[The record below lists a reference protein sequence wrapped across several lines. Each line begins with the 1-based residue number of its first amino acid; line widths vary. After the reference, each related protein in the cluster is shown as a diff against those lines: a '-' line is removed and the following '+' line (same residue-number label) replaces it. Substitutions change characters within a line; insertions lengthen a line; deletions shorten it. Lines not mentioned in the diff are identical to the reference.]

1 MKAWG
6 FGLRAMRA
14 ALVVAVALAMATQST
29 AGLARPPTLRR
40 WALSTCEVRARER
53 LNASGSNFAGTGDRD
68 QQECSTI
75 DHLSGQ
81 CSPSFTDGTGD
92 GAELIGITYL
102 VSPELAPES
111 IAAPRTLPPQLS
123 VTLTSGGIVCSA
135 GVTTIALVVIG
146 GMCMWRSTRGK
157 HYRAAATMQAAARG
171 FLARLLYQAMHM
183 SLALREIQ
191 RVARGMLARRRAA
204 HWRRFRAEFVRTIPR
219 RAAFTIQAA
228 ARGFLTRRAMARL
241 SLKTSLTGVS
251 TTNHSAHA
259 LVDGPTMAPV
269 TKGTDGPTTPRTV
282 KAKKARKRGGV
293 KTSGAKKAAAAGM
306 PNAPHAV
313 PGVIN
318 FKMPETMCGCGAR
331 LAMRLF
337 PYMLP
342 MADFPEAKCNVLREV
357 IVARMERIGWTQPGF
372 LDAIESAIHAEDLAK
387 QAHPERHP
395 GGSSTALVR
404 FLGDYLKQ
412 VEHAEALVAA
422 RGDVYVD
429 FVRVIDAYRAARE
442 AAMVRRREDKAIQRG
457 WNMQSGSGT
466 DSDSDGEDPIRL
478 TDSQLLNIYRKGNA
492 TVLGL
497 LSVSDRVRIEH
508 LLSEAAGDD
517 AATKSAAQAAAGG
530 VQA

>member
-1 MKAWG
+1 
-6 FGLRAMRA
+6 
-14 ALVVAVALAMATQST
+14 
-29 AGLARPPTLRR
+29 
-40 WALSTCEVRARER
+40 
-53 LNASGSNFAGTGDRD
+53 
-68 QQECSTI
+68 
-75 DHLSGQ
+75 
-81 CSPSFTDGTGD
+81 
-92 GAELIGITYL
+92 
-102 VSPELAPES
+102 
-111 IAAPRTLPPQLS
+111 
-123 VTLTSGGIVCSA
+123 
-135 GVTTIALVVIG
+135 
-146 GMCMWRSTRGK
+146 
-157 HYRAAATMQAAARG
+157 
-171 FLARLLYQAMHM
+171 
-183 SLALREIQ
+183 
-191 RVARGMLARRRAA
+191 
-204 HWRRFRAEFVRTIPR
+204 
-219 RAAFTIQAA
+219 
-228 ARGFLTRRAMARL
+228 
-241 SLKTSLTGVS
+241 
-251 TTNHSAHA
+251 
-259 LVDGPTMAPV
+259 
-269 TKGTDGPTTPRTV
+269 
-282 KAKKARKRGGV
+282 
-293 KTSGAKKAAAAGM
+293 
-306 PNAPHAV
+306 
-313 PGVIN
+313 
-318 FKMPETMCGCGAR
+318 
-331 LAMRLF
+331 MRLF

-395 GGSSTALVR
+395 GGNSTALVR